1 MTRDK
6 NSLWL
11 GMQSSSEG
19 SGSLKVR
26 PGAAIWKQRFLEQ
39 CEAAAA
45 ATRIFKAHNLGLLQN
60 SWKQYFRIPIYWQSS
75 VDFISHTQKVT
86 NFSSEKYPEFTLSR
100 LFLVE
105 LWWFGFHTN
114 QEVLKFQGLLQQTN
128 SRHAWQYFCLRF
140 ALGKQFLPSCLW

>member
-26 PGAAIWKQRFLEQ
+26 PGAAIWKQMFLEQ

-45 ATRIFKAHNLGLLQN
+45 ATQLRTKSLKLTIRGCYKILGSSTLEYQYIDSTLL
-60 SWKQYFRIPIYWQSS
+60 
-75 VDFISHTQKVT
+75 
-86 NFSSEKYPEFTLSR
+86 TL
-100 LFLVE
+100 
-105 LWWFGFHTN
+105 FHTH
-114 QEVLKFQGLLQQTN
+114 K
-128 SRHAWQYFCLRF
+128 
-140 ALGKQFLPSCLW
+140 K